1 MPSPAPSPDLDS
13 TLAEAARAIAAGRLA
28 IAYPILAARL
38 KRDPG
43 DVAALRLMAML
54 AIATGRDAD
63 ALKMLDAA
71 LEQAPGFEAGWHTLA
86 ELLHHLPPATALAAM
101 AQRRARR
108 PGVPGYQSLHAG
120 MLERTG
126 DYDAAVDA
134 YRAMLARDPKLAG
147 VWITLG
153 HALKTIGDSAS
164 AVDAYRRS
172 IALRPE
178 SGEPWWAL
186 ADLKSFRFTSE
197 DVAAMEALLARGDL
211 SEGDRAHVEFAI
223 GRALEDAGDPAQ
235 SFAHYAEG
243 NRLRRGTTPH
253 DPAAIGA
260 EREAAARLFTPAFF
274 AERAGAGS
282 PAADPIFI
290 VGLPRSG
297 STLVEQI
304 LASHSAIEG
313 TRELG
318 DLPEIVRGIAL
329 GGAAKR
335 MRYPEVLTNLSPA
348 ELTKLGDTYLEWTR
362 CQRRTDKPHFIDK
375 LPANFRHVGLIRLI
389 LPNAKVIDVRRDLP
403 GCGFSI
409 FKQQFASGFTFGYS
423 LEDIAA
429 QYRGYAAMMALWDD
443 VLPGF
448 VHHLDYAALVA
459 DTEGEVRRML
469 DYLGLA
475 FEPACLD
482 FHRTARAVRTP
493 SGDQV
498 RQPIFREGLEGW
510 KRFAPWLGPLLV
522 QLKRPPGAEAP
533 GGPV

>member
-1 MPSPAPSPDLDS
+1 MLVAMYSPTPSPDLDS
-13 TLAEAARAIAAGRLA
+13 TLAEAALAIAAGRMA
-28 IAYPILAARL
+28 VAYPILAERL

-54 AIATGRDAD
+54 AMATGRDAD

-71 LEQAPGFEAGWHTLA
+71 LERAPGYEAGWRTLA
-86 ELLHHLPPATALAAM
+86 ELLHHLPPATALGAI
-101 AQRRARR
+101 AQRRALR

-126 DYDAAVDA
+126 DYDAAIQA
-134 YRAMLARDPKLAG
+134 YRAMLARDPSLAG
-147 VWITLG
+147 IWITLG
-153 HALKTIGDSAS
+153 HALKTIGDSAG

-172 IALRPE
+172 IALRPD

-186 ADLKSFRFTSE
+186 ADLKSFRFTPE
-197 DVAAMEALLARGDL
+197 DLAAMEALLARSDL
-211 SEGDRAHVEFAI
+211 GESDRAHVEFAI

-243 NRLRRGTTPH
+243 NRLRHRTTPH
-253 DPAAIGA
+253 DPTAIET
-260 EREAAARLFTPAFF
+260 EREAAARLFTPVFF

-329 GGAAKR
+329 SGAAKR
-335 MRYPEVLTNLSPA
+335 MRYPEMLASLSPA
-348 ELTKLGDTYLEWTR
+348 ELTKLGEVYLERTR
-362 CQRRTDKPHFIDK
+362 CQRRSGKPHFIDK

-389 LPNAKVIDVRRDLP
+389 LPNARVIDMRRDLP

-409 FKQQFASGFTFGYS
+409 FKQQFASGFTFGYD
-423 LEDIAA
+423 LADIAE
-429 QYRGYAAMMALWDD
+429 QYRGYEAMMALWDA

-448 VHHLDYAALVA
+448 VHRVDYTALVA
-459 DTEGEVRRML
+459 DTEGAVRHTL

-482 FHRTARAVRTP
+482 FHRNARPVRTP

-510 KRFAPWLGPLLV
+510 KRFEPWLGPLL
-522 QLKRPPGAEAP
+522 A
-533 GGPV
+533 

>member
-1 MPSPAPSPDLDS
+1 MTLPNDAR
-13 TLAEAARAIAAGRLA
+13 LAEAAQAIAGGRLQD
-28 IAYPILAARL
+28 AYVILAERL

-43 DVAALRLMAML
+43 DVPALRLMAML
-54 AIATGRDAD
+54 AMATGRDAD

-71 LEQAPGFEAGWHTLA
+71 LERAPGHEPAWHTLA

-108 PGVPGYQSLHAG
+108 PGVPGYETLHAA

-126 DYDAAVDA
+126 DYEAAIRA
-134 YRAMLARDPKLAG
+134 YRAILARDPKLAG
-147 VWITLG
+147 LWITLG
-153 HALKTIGDSAS
+153 HALKTIGDLEG

-186 ADLKSFRFTSE
+186 ADLKSFRFTAE
-197 DVAAMEALLARGDL
+197 DLAAMEALLARNGL
-211 SEGDRAHVEFAI
+211 AENDRAHVEFAL
-223 GRALEDAGDPAQ
+223 GRALEEDDPAL

-243 NRLRRGTTPH
+243 NRLRRRTTPH

-274 AERAGAGS
+274 AERAGSGS

-304 LASHSAIEG
+304 LASHPAIEG

-318 DLPEIVRGIAL
+318 DLPEIVRGVTL

-335 MRYPEVLTNLSPA
+335 MRYPDVLASLSPA
-348 ELTKLGDTYLEWTR
+348 ELATLGEVYLERTR
-362 CQRRTDKPHFIDK
+362 CQRRSGKPHFIDK

-389 LPNAKVIDVRRDLP
+389 LPNARVIDVRRDLA

-409 FKQQFASGFTFGYS
+409 FKQQFASGFAFGYD
-423 LEDIAA
+423 LDDIAA
-429 QYRGYAAMMALWDD
+429 HYRGYAAMMALWDE

-469 DYLGLA
+469 DYLGLP

-482 FHRTARAVRTP
+482 FHRNARAVRTP

-498 RQPIFREGLEGW
+498 RQPIFRAGLEGW
-510 KRFAPWLGPLLV
+510 KRFEPWLGPLIT
-522 QLKRPPGAEAP
+522 GD
-533 GGPV
+533 